1 MQQELAAALRKLKKL
16 QDKHNGVVESRDL
29 SARYRKLLVDTGF
42 LRPVMKGWYVCANP
56 GDSDGDSTAW
66 YASYWA
72 FLSGYLGKRF
82 GKRYCL
88 NPEASLLLQ
97 TGNTVIP
104 QQVVV
109 VTKQGG
115 SSVLKLPS
123 ETSLLLYED
132 ENKVPKN
139 RVESR
144 GLQVYPVPEALA
156 QVPASFF
163 RNHPRDAQIA
173 LSLVRDPSELLS
185 VLLSSSSMPAAA
197 GRLAGALR
205 FVKRP
210 DEADRIVNTM
220 NSAHQQVRETNPFA
234 IDSPSI
240 SISRERSP
248 YVLRL
253 DAMWHAWRDEVIR
266 AFPAEPGI
274 AASAKQYLAQVQER
288 YKADAYN
295 SLSIE
300 GYQVTEEL
308 IERVAKGRWNP
319 DRNPEDKKDRDTLA
333 ARGYYQGFLLVKE
346 TLRKVLAGNNA
357 GAVVQKD
364 HHNWY
369 SALFSPAV
377 TAGIVT
383 ASQLAGY
390 RTGPVY
396 IRNSMHT
403 PLPRAALLDAIE
415 KLFSLLAAEPSA
427 AVRAVLGH
435 HLFVFIHPYFDG
447 NGRIGRF
454 LLNVMLASGG
464 YPWTVVR
471 MKRRRAYMSALED
484 ASVRERIEP
493 LVAFLAEEMQAPS

>member
-1 MQQELAAALRKLKKL
+1 
-16 QDKHNGVVESRDL
+16 
-29 SARYRKLLVDTGF
+29 
-42 LRPVMKGWYVCANP
+42 MKGWYVCANP
-56 GDSDGDSTAW
+56 QDSDAESTAW
-66 YASYWA
+66 YAGYWA

-97 TGNTVIP
+97 TGNTVVP
-104 QQVVV
+104 RQVVV
-109 VTKQGG
+109 VTKEGG
-115 SSVLKLPS
+115 TSVLKLPS
-123 ETSLLLYED
+123 EMSLLLYED
-132 ENKVPKN
+132 ENRVPKN
-139 RVESR
+139 RVEVG

-156 QVPASFF
+156 LVPATFF

-173 LSLVRDPSELLS
+173 LSLVRDASELLS
-185 VLLSSSSMPAAA
+185 VLLTPSSQPAVV
-197 GRLAGALR
+197 GRLVGALR
-205 FVKRP
+205 FVERS

-220 NSAHQQVRETNPFA
+220 KSVHLQVRETNPFA
-234 IDSPSI
+234 IEAPSI
-240 SISRERSP
+240 STSRERSP

-253 DAMWHAWRDEVIR
+253 DAMWHDWREEIIR
-266 AFPAEPGI
+266 VFPAEPGL
-274 AASAKQYLAQVQER
+274 AVDAKKYLAQVQER
-288 YKADAYN
+288 YTADAYN

-308 IERVAKGRWNP
+308 IERVATGGWDP
-319 DRNPEDKKDRDTLA
+319 DQNPEDKKDRDALA
-333 ARGYYQGFLLVKE
+333 ARGYYESFKLVKE
-346 TLRKVLAGNNA
+346 SLRKVLARKNA
-357 GAVVQKD
+357 GETVQKD
-364 HHNWY
+364 HHDWY
-369 SALFSPAV
+369 AALFSPAV

-383 ASQLAGY
+383 KSQLAGY

-403 PLPRAALLDAIE
+403 PLPRVALLDAME
-415 KLFSLLAAEPSA
+415 KLLSLLTTEPNA

-447 NGRIGRF
+447 NGRLARF

-484 ASVRERIEP
+484 ASVRERIES
-493 LVAFLAEEMQAPS
+493 LANFIAEEMQARS